1 MCKNYIT
8 IHRLGKHAMILYL
21 REAFGRPSWEGE
33 WRVLGFWGCT
43 KRRPCKLLL
52 RCRFGYVLLLSF
64 STRYLCSVLLCE
76 PEE

>member
-1 MCKNYIT
+1 
-8 IHRLGKHAMILYL
+8 
-21 REAFGRPSWEGE
+21 FGRPSWEGE